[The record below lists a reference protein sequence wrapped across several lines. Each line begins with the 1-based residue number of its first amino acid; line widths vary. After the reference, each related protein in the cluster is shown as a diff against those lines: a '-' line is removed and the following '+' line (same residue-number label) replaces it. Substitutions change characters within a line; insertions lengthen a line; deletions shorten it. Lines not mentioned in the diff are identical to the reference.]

1 MNDRAPATGLMSMTG
16 FAAIEGAYEGWAWT
30 ADIRAVNGRSLELRL
45 RVPDLEGLE
54 ATLRKRM
61 QAKLGRGNVTVQIK
75 LQRDSAAAKSVL
87 NAEALVAALG
97 HLAEIEAEAKSRGMD
112 ITPMRASDIAMMKG
126 VLDAP
131 DSSLG
136 DGAGPLRDAVLK
148 SMDACL
154 EAFLKDRA
162 REGAA
167 LTSVMEDQIN
177 RIEAL
182 TAAAKSAAEAREDAQ
197 KTSLQRALERLLST
211 TEVPDETRLTQEL
224 ALIAV
229 KTDVTEELDRLVSHV
244 AAARDLMKTKGP
256 VGRKLDFLMQEFNR
270 EANTLCSKAQS
281 SDLTAIG
288 LDLKT
293 VIDQMREQV
302 QNIE

>member
-1 MNDRAPATGLMSMTG
+1 MNDRDPATNLMSMTG

-45 RVPDLEGLE
+45 RVPDLDGLE
-54 ATLRKRM
+54 ATLRKQM

-75 LQRDSAAAKSVL
+75 LQRESGAAKTVL
-87 NAEALVAALG
+87 NAEALVTTLG

-112 ITPMRASDIAMMKG
+112 IAPMRASDIAMIKG

-136 DGAGPLRDAVLK
+136 EEAGPLRDAILN

-154 EAFLKDRA
+154 GNFIADRA

-167 LTSVMEDQIN
+167 LAGVLDEQVN

-182 TAAAKSAAEAREDAQ
+182 TVAAKSAAEAREEAQ
-197 KTSLQRALERLLST
+197 KANLQRALARLLSA
-211 TEVPDETRLTQEL
+211 TEVPDEARLNQEL

-229 KTDVTEELDRLVSHV
+229 KTDVTEELDRLASHV
-244 AAARDLMKTKGP
+244 SAARDLLTTKGP

-281 SDLTAIG
+281 SELTAIG